1 VATQYRCGSDRRR
14 RLVRESALL
23 NGIDYLEV
31 APGQETLR
39 VHFLHPLPGSG
50 AGAIPSQPSAGL
62 TADNVIVEGG
72 TRITPIAV
80 SGVSTADAVLTVTVD
95 RAGDFSEYR
104 LTIVDDHPDRSPL
117 AGFDPQLSSIR
128 FTFKV
133 DCPTGFDCV
142 TDEDCPAEARD
153 EPDIDYLA
161 KDYASFRRLML
172 DRMAVVAPDWQERN
186 PADIQVALVEL
197 LAFVGDRLSYFQDAV
212 ATEAYLGTARRRD
225 SVRRHARLLDYRMHD
240 GCNAR
245 TWIHV
250 AVEGGAPVTLP
261 AGSVIVERSDPA
273 QDAILSEAGLATVL
287 AREAP
292 IVFET
297 RATITARSAHNE
309 IPLHPWSEI
318 GCCLPA
324 GATRATLRNDDGL
337 ALSAGEWLLFEEI
350 KGSSGEAADAD
361 PTHRQVVRLSRV
373 VDARPGQPA
382 GSLTDELDGTPIV
395 EVEWDPRDAL
405 TFPLCLSAIADD
417 GTTVNADLSVARGN
431 LVLADHGLTTP
442 VHLIPDE
449 APSGR
454 PFRPS
459 LDSGPIACAE
469 PVDPRASAAGALVQD
484 PALALPLLEL
494 AGDGATWTPQK
505 DLLGSGPYAA
515 EFVAEV
521 AESGLARLRFGDG
534 SSGRRPSE
542 RSAFRAVARIGNG
555 TIGNVGPDTLTRVR
569 WDSGGISVRNPIAAI
584 GGTDPESAEAVRL
597 MAPHAF
603 RRQER
608 AVIEA
613 DYATVAMRRP
623 EVGRAAGRIRWTGS
637 WYTAVV
643 TADRPGGAAVDGAF
657 SAELLEHLDLFRMAG
672 VDLAVDSP
680 IDVPLDI
687 ELVVCA
693 RPDHLASEVKRRVL
707 DALSQRRSG
716 SGELGFFHPDNW
728 TFGQPLFLSQLYRA
742 VLRVDGISWVDAA
755 SFHRF
760 GRAPN
765 RELEDGV
772 LRAAPREVLRLDNDP
787 NFQERGRLVVDM
799 RGGR

>member
-1 VATQYRCGSDRRR
+1 MAATRIEPIAVTGVAT
-14 RLVRESALL
+14 
-23 NGIDYLEV
+23 
-31 APGQETLR
+31 
-39 VHFLHPLPGSG
+39 
-50 AGAIPSQPSAGL
+50 AGAI
-62 TADNVIVEGG
+62 
-72 TRITPIAV
+72 
-80 SGVSTADAVLTVTVD
+80 LTVTVD
-95 RAGDFSEYR
+95 RPGDFSEYR
-104 LTIVDDHPDRSPL
+104 LSVVDDDPDRSPL
-117 AGFDPQLSSIR
+117 AGFDPQLSAIR

-142 TDEDCPAEARD
+142 SDEDCPPGSLDEAE
-153 EPDIDYLA
+153 IDYLA

-172 DRMAVVAPDWQERN
+172 DRMAVVAPDWHERN
-186 PADIQVALVEL
+186 PADLQVALVEL

-250 AVEGGAPVTLP
+250 AVDGGAPVEVP
-261 AGSVIVERSDPA
+261 AGTVIVERTDPA
-273 QDAILSEAGLATVL
+273 QDAILSAPELATVL

-297 RATITARSAHNE
+297 RATITARGAHNE

-318 GCCLPA
+318 GCCLPI
-324 GATRATLRNDDGL
+324 GATRATLRNDAGKPL
-337 ALSAGEWLLFEEI
+337 ALMAGECLLFEEI
-350 KGSSGEAADAD
+350 KGPSGEAADAD
-361 PTHRQVVRLSRV
+361 PAHRQVVRLSRV

-382 GSLTDELDGTPIV
+382 GSLTDELDGTHIV

-431 LVLADHGLTTP
+431 LVLADHGLKTP
-442 VHLIPDE
+442 VALIPDE
-449 APSGR
+449 APIGR
-454 PFRPS
+454 SFRPI
-459 LDSGPIACAE
+459 LDAGPVACGEA
-469 PVDPRASAAGALVQD
+469 VDPRAAASAALVQD
-484 PALALPLLEL
+484 PARALPLVEL
-494 AGDGATWTPQK
+494 AGDGATWAPQK

-521 AESGLARLRFGDG
+521 AESGPARLRFGDG
-534 SSGRRPSE
+534 ASGRRPSE
-542 RSAFRAVARIGNG
+542 GSTFSAVARIGNG
-555 TIGNVGPDTLTRVR
+555 TLGNVGSDTLTRVR
-569 WDSGGISVRNPIAAI
+569 WEGGGIAVRNPVAAI
-584 GGTDPESAEAVRL
+584 GGTDPESADAVRL
-597 MAPHAF
+597 LAPRAF
-603 RRQER
+603 RHQER
-608 AVIEA
+608 AVTEA

-623 EVGRAAGRIRWTGS
+623 EVGKAAGRIRWTGS

-643 TADRPGGAAVDGAF
+643 TADRPGGAPVDPPF
-657 SAELLEHLDLFRMAG
+657 SAGLLEHLDLFRMAG
-672 VDLAVDSP
+672 VDLDVDRP

-693 RPDHLASEVKRRVL
+693 EPDHLASEVKRRVL
-707 DALSQRRSG
+707 DALSRRRFA

-742 VLRVDGISWVDAA
+742 VMRVDGISWVDANH
-755 SFHRF
+755 FHRF

-765 RELEDGV
+765 CELEDGV
-772 LRAAPREVLRLDNDP
+772 MRAAPREVLRLDNDP
-787 NFQERGRLVVDM
+787 NFRERGRLVVDM